1 MKEKAEQ
8 IKSTLL
14 KDIES
19 VKKIQELMDLKSK
32 YLGKSGMITELT

>member
-19 VKKIQELMDLKSK
+19 VGWLFPVIH
-32 YLGKSGMITELT
+32 SGLQ

>member
-19 VKKIQELMDLKSK
+19 VKKIQELMDDF
-32 YLGKSGMITELT
+32 